1 MNKSE
6 SKYFNTALLMNEALI
21 QLLENKDLEYITVK
35 EICGKA
41 GVNRSTFYLHYETID
56 DLMNEV
62 IENTDKC
69 FFSYFQNNAD
79 DLVGQIS
86 KSDLKDLIFITS
98 DFLQPYLTFIKE
110 HKQIFRASFRNPKV
124 MQVDIRFG
132 NMKKYVIEPIMSR
145 FSIPDEDRRYLI
157 SYYIQGII
165 AIINEWVMSDCQ
177 DSIDKIIK
185 IIDYCVRPMYG
196 FDNKIS
202 GE

>member
-6 SKYFNTALLMNEALI
+6 NKYFNTALLMNEALI

-62 IENTDKC
+62 IENIDKC
-69 FFSYFQNNAD
+69 FFSYFKHNAD

-145 FSIPDEDRRYLI
+145 FSISDEDKQYLI
-157 SYYIQGII
+157 SYYIHGIM
-165 AIINEWVMSDCQ
+165 AIIKEWVMLDCQ

-185 IIDYCVRPMYG
+185 IIEYCVRPMDG

-202 GE
+202 GG